1 MKSTEKGTNS
11 LFFILLPKQKVIFLL
26 AKSQIEKS
34 KLRMKK
40 VYWLFVFSLIF
51 SLNCIG
57 QTPQKKYWEAL
68 LQNDRKAAIEKFNQE
83 KPSSNIEKQI
93 TEQILLVEEGKL
105 FGGDQIIPEI
115 IDDNDFE
122 MYLYALWNDPYFF
135 NTYIDTG
142 FNPKVLENIEEV
154 NKKTLQNQT
163 IIDAMYY
170 LNAIAGRHE
179 NDWDRYHKNIAKM
192 NFINDWQYCGVFENL
207 NESGLDEIYE
217 PEKKAAS
224 NEDFNANSNGYV
236 NWYTPTHQGA
246 DGYHF
251 FTNHNEY
258 GSGVNYAQTFITT
271 DSARN
276 VVLRLGNSAAF
287 KVWLNDELILTNS
300 EDVQTDIDAYTVAFT
315 LPKGTSRLLIKN
327 ADSSSSSYFIAR
339 LTDEKG
345 VPIQGVTYSSKVT
358 DYPKGQKVA
367 TTTVQNEF
375 ETFFKAKKAANPDN
389 FFYDYCLIK
398 LYIRNENFKQARKHI
413 DPLLKM
419 YPKSSILRKLNVKIL
434 SLEKDFTTVE
444 EVKKNLELDDPDY
457 YLSLTFKFRDSEELF
472 RMDIN
477 EMEKFLQK
485 FSKATDFEV
494 FKLSAEIM
502 WQLRNSDRQGLE
514 KSMKKLITAAQGYP
528 KLLNTYAPLYASILK
543 DDDKTI
549 EILEDLVEDH
559 FDYRAINS
567 LAYYYEKQNKK
578 DKALKL
584 FKEVYKNIKG
594 DNFIIKDIIA
604 KLHKYDRH
612 EKSLPYI
619 KELKENFPY
628 SFVADRYEG
637 DVYIKLG
644 EKEKA
649 VAAYKASLLHNMEN
663 SSLRKKIQDIL
674 NQKDFLEEL
683 HEPDMYKYIEKERGR
698 IKESSFGYT
707 ILLDD
712 KDVIL
717 FKEGGGKA
725 RYTSAYEII
734 AEEGVTFFKEYNL
747 GLSGNYSIIK
757 SEIVKKDGSVVPA
770 DSQYSNLVFNGL
782 EIGDVI
788 HIDYEISFSGN
799 GRFYKDYTDS
809 YQFDAFVPCLKSN
822 YSILV
827 PKGQDFYYKMMN
839 GELAHT
845 KKDKGDYD
853 LYTWQLITDDVLP
866 EQEYYMPREVDLARY
881 LHISTIDSWDDIA
894 KWYSDLV
901 RTQIDVDTTVEEI
914 FKQLFPEKDVTKL
927 SEEERAKRIYYYIT
941 GNLNYSYVSFRQS
954 GFIPQRPSKTIKTKL
969 GDCKDFSTLFVA
981 LAKKAKLNTNLVLIL
996 TSDYGQNSLVLPS
1009 QDFNHCIAEVQ
1020 LNGESQF
1027 LELTD
1032 KNLPFKALPVSLQ
1045 GATALKI
1052 PFDAKTNQKFD
1063 LMKIKEVNRTP
1074 SVFKN
1079 TVKVTIQE
1087 DKQLVE
1093 MDTELTGEIVSFFS
1107 STLTNRSYE
1116 LMKSDLQD
1124 DLKGRIGGNVT
1135 IDTITNI
1142 TNKKESEVFK
1152 FKTVATISEKAK
1164 KIGSISVFQLPNVSN
1179 AYNTSIINFEERNY
1193 PIEYIQYENVDN
1205 YITEYQIIIP
1215 EGKKFIEF
1223 PENIALNYKG
1233 HSYKISYKL
1242 EKDNELHVEIIAK
1255 VDKANL
1261 ILPED
1266 YQAFKKYVAST
1277 IEGKEGFIGYK

>member
-1 MKSTEKGTNS
+1 MRKAYLLLTLS
-11 LFFILLPKQKVIFLL
+11 LFISFTCISQTQQK
-26 AKSQIEKS
+26 
-34 KLRMKK
+34 
-40 VYWLFVFSLIF
+40 
-51 SLNCIG
+51 
-57 QTPQKKYWEAL
+57 TYWEAL
-68 LQNDRKAAIEKFNQE
+68 LQNDREAAYEKFTKQ
-83 KPSSNIEKQI
+83 KPSSTIENLI
-93 TEQILLVEEGKL
+93 TEQIILVEKGKI
-105 FGGDQIIPEI
+105 FGGDPVIPKI
-115 IDDNDFE
+115 IDEKDFE
-122 MYLYALWNDPYFF
+122 MYLYALWNEAYIF
-135 NTYIDTG
+135 NTYIDTD
-142 FNPKVLENIEEV
+142 FNPKVIENIEQA
-154 NKKTLQNQT
+154 NKHTYQNST
-163 IIDAMYY
+163 VREAMHY
-170 LNAIAGRHE
+170 LNAISGRHL
-179 NDWDRYHKNIAKM
+179 NDWNTYHENIAKM
-192 NFINDWQYCGVFENL
+192 NFLNDWQYCGVFENL
-207 NESGLDEIYE
+207 NESGLDQEYG
-217 PEKKAAS
+217 PEKNAYSKD
-224 NEDFNANSNGYV
+224 DFNANSNGFV
-236 NWYTPTHQGA
+236 NWYTPNHQGA

-251 FTNHNEY
+251 FTNHAEY
-258 GSGVNYAQTFITT
+258 GSGVNYAQTFIT
-271 DSARN
+271 AN
-276 VVLRLGNSAAF
+276 EAKKVVLRLGNSAAF

-300 EDVQTDIDAYTVAFT
+300 DDVQTDLDAYRVSFT

-327 ADSSSSSYFIAR
+327 ADSSTSSYFIVR
-339 LTDEKG
+339 LTDANG
-345 VPIQGVTYSSKVT
+345 APIQGVTYSSKVAA
-358 DYPKGQKVA
+358 YPKGKKVA
-367 TTTVQNEF
+367 VTDVENEF
-375 ETFFKAKKAANPDN
+375 EKFFLAKKAAEPNN
-389 FFYDYCLIK
+389 FFYDYCLIR
-398 LYIRNENFKQARKHI
+398 LYMRNEQFKEARKLI
-413 DPLLKM
+413 DPFLKA
-419 YPKSSILRKLNVKIL
+419 YPKSSLLRKMNLKIL
-434 SLEKDFTTVE
+434 SLEKDYTTIDE
-444 EVKKNLELDDPDY
+444 INKNLELDDPDY
-457 YLSLTFKFRDSEELF
+457 YLSLTLKFRDTEELF

-477 EMEKFLQK
+477 EMEKFLKK
-485 FSKATDFEV
+485 FAEASDFEV
-494 FKLSAEIM
+494 FKLSSEIM
-502 WQLRNSDRQGLE
+502 WQLRNSDRKGLE
-514 KSMKKLITAAQGYP
+514 KSMKELMKAAEGYP
-528 KLLNTYAPLYASILK
+528 KLMSTYAPLYASILK

-549 EILEDLVEDH
+549 EIFEDMVEDY
-559 FDYRAINS
+559 FNYRALNS

-584 FKEVYKNIKG
+584 YKEVYKNIKG
-594 DNFIIKDIIA
+594 DNFIIEDII
-604 KLHKYDRH
+604 KKMHKYDRY

-628 SFVADRYEG
+628 SFIADRYEG
-637 DVYIKLG
+637 DVYIKMG

-683 HEPDMYKYIEKERGR
+683 HEPEMYEYIKKERGR

-717 FKEGGGKA
+717 FKEGGGKV
-725 RYTSAYEII
+725 RYTSAYEMV
-734 AEEGVTFFKEYNL
+734 AEEGVNSFKEYNL

-809 YQFDAFVPCLKSN
+809 YQFDAFTPCIKSN
-822 YSILV
+822 YSIMV
-827 PKGQDFYYKMMN
+827 PKTQKIYYKIVN
-839 GELAHT
+839 GELEHT
-845 KKDKGDYD
+845 KESKGDYN
-853 LYTWQLITDDVLP
+853 LYTWQLITDKVLP
-866 EQEYYMPREVDLARY
+866 EQEYYMPREVDLARF

-901 RTQIDVDTTVEEI
+901 RKQIDINTTVEEV
-914 FKQLFPEKDVTKL
+914 FRELFPEKDVTKL

-941 GNLNYSYVSFRQS
+941 ENLNYSYVSFRQS

-981 LAKKAKLNTNLVLIL
+981 LAKKAKLDTNLVLIL

-1052 PFDAKTNQKFD
+1052 PYNADTKKTYD
-1063 LMKIKEVNRTP
+1063 LMKVKNANRTP

-1079 TVKVTIQE
+1079 NVKVTILE
-1087 DKQLVE
+1087 DKQLLDME
-1093 MDTELTGEIVSFFS
+1093 TELEGDIVSFFS
-1107 STLTNRSYE
+1107 GTLTNRSYE

-1124 DLKGRIGGNVT
+1124 DLIGRIGGNVT

-1142 TNKKESEVFK
+1142 TSKKDAEVFK
-1152 FKTVATISEKAK
+1152 FNTKATISEKAK

-1193 PIEYIQYENVDN
+1193 PIEYIQYENVDT
-1205 YITEYQIIIP
+1205 YINEYQITIP
-1215 EGKKFIEF
+1215 EGKKFIEY
-1223 PENIALNYKG
+1223 PKNIALQYKA
-1233 HSYKISYKL
+1233 HSYKISYELK
-1242 EKDNELHVEIIAK
+1242 KDNELMVTITAN
-1255 VDKANL
+1255 VDKSSL
-1261 ILPED
+1261 IQPEE
-1266 YQAFKKYVAST
+1266 YQEFKKYVAAT